1 MTRILTM
8 LGVAALVAAG
18 CGGSNS
24 NSGSG
29 GNGSGD
35 GGGGTGG
42 DLSAAANSDAGMSLP
57 PDMQPAYGAT
67 RSAGCLDSCTD
78 QASCGLCI
86 QSATSHARML
96 YQKVSRCVR
105 GECFPHP
112 DGGAAPCMQ
121 GGGTPSAEC
130 TPVSGRQHQDERQL
144 RRRHDVL
151 RHLLQRLFQLRGRPS
166 VGVAPAVGRV
176 SPLARSGGGF
186 SPRPARAQPR
196 RQAADHEREHDAG
209 GDVRDPMVAQV
220 HGRDVERQL
229 ERQHQPEERA
239 LVSREDAVTEAPRV
253 HQRRKGRVR
262 AMQRRERR
270 AHQKRA
276 VGIPARLQRGV
287 EAEERRQHPSGSAP
301 SRSGAK

>member
-35 GGGGTGG
+35 GGGGTSG

-57 PDMQPAYGAT
+57 PDMQPAYGCHAL
-67 RSAGCLDSCTD
+67 AGCLDSCTD

-130 TPVSGRQHQDERQL
+130 TQCQD
-144 RRRHDVL
+144 D
-151 RHLLQRLFQLRGRPS
+151 S
-166 VGVAPAVGRV
+166 IK
-176 SPLARSGGGF
+176 
-186 SPRPARAQPR
+186 
-196 RQAADHEREHDAG
+196 
-209 GDVRDPMVAQV
+209 M
-220 HGRDVERQL
+220 
-229 ERQHQPEERA
+229 
-239 LVSREDAVTEAPRV
+239 
-253 HQRRKGRVR
+253 
-262 AMQRRERR
+262 
-270 AHQKRA
+270 
-276 VGIPARLQRGV
+276 
-287 EAEERRQHPSGSAP
+287 SGSC
-301 SRSGAK
+301 GADTMYCGTCYSAYSSCEADLP